1 MTSFQTRQI
10 GNYVILDQ
18 LAVGGMSELFRSMV
32 AGDKG
37 CGKIIALKRILH
49 HLSKDED
56 LTSSFLEQAELAA
69 LLNHQ
74 NIVQIYDYGHLE
86 GSCFIAMEYIS
97 GRDCRSLIRKSQERE
112 IPLHHQNAILI
123 VSRVLAAL
131 DYAHRLKD
139 SQGNDLNIIHR
150 DVSPQNVLVTYEGDI
165 KVVDFGI
172 AKSVSLN
179 NHAQK
184 VITKNKSAYMSPELA
199 RGKTIDNRSDI
210 FSCGLLLY
218 ELITGNL
225 MLPRDSR
232 QISATIK
239 SSSYFKA
246 GGSQSEKLQVI
257 LEKAL
262 QIDPE
267 DRYQSC
273 QDMLSDLENCLQ
285 AEAHPSSAGLSEYMN
300 MLFSE
305 EIIAEKQHLQEIV
318 KRAHTQVK
326 GKASD
331 AHMTPEGKLANLI
344 YDTKIKVIESIK
356 SQAQNIR
363 KKKSIIAGL
372 SVGMF
377 LVIILLATI
386 SQKNAVSRQH
396 QIQEKIETEVS
407 TESIETAKFQKG
419 MEALINRQFDKAIT
433 LFEEVLSLDPK
444 MKSQVSLPYAEALIG
459 LANSLNGT
467 DPEQTISLFKKA
479 IKFDPNRDQ
488 SYFQLGMIFL
498 KQEDYA
504 AAAEN
509 FEKVID
515 INPKLPDAFFN
526 LGFIH
531 AILKEYVK
539 AEEMY
544 THVVELNPTFL
555 DEALFNLALIQSKL
569 GKKEESLKNIKK
581 AIEINPKN
589 ELAQNYLKK
598 IQGVSKE

>member
-1 MTSFQTRQI
+1 M
-10 GNYVILDQ
+10 DQ

-37 CGKIIALKRILH
+37 FGKLIALKKILY
-49 HLSKDED
+49 HLSKDEG

-74 NIVQIYDYGHLE
+74 NIVQIYDYGYLE
-86 GSCFIAMEYIS
+86 ETGFIAMEYLS
-97 GRDCRSLIRKSQERE
+97 GRDCRNLIRKSRE
-112 IPLHHQNAILI
+112 KKIPLHHQDAILI
-123 VSRVLAAL
+123 VSRVCAGL

-165 KVVDFGI
+165 KIVDFCI

-179 NHAQK
+179 IHAQK
-184 VITKNKSAYMSPELA
+184 VITKNKIAYMSPELA
-199 RGKTIDNRSDI
+199 RGKTIDHRSDI

-218 ELITGNL
+218 ELITGTP

-232 QISATIK
+232 QISAKIN
-239 SSSYFKA
+239 SSSFFKA
-246 GGSQSEKLQVI
+246 GGSQIEKIQVI
-257 LEKAL
+257 LKKAL
-262 QIDPE
+262 QINPE

-273 QDMLSDLENCLQ
+273 QDMLNDLEECLQ

-300 MLFSE
+300 VLFSE
-305 EIIAEKQHLQEIV
+305 EISTEKQHLQKIV
-318 KRAHTQVK
+318 KRAQIQVR

-331 AHMTPEGKLANLI
+331 SQMKSGGKLANLI
-344 YDTKIKVIESIK
+344 HGTKVKIIESIK
-356 SQAQNIR
+356 GQAQNI
-363 KKKSIIAGL
+363 KTKKSIIAGI

-377 LVIILLATI
+377 LVIIFIATI
-386 SQKNAVSRQH
+386 SQKNAVSRQN
-396 QIQEKIETEVS
+396 QIQEKIEPEVS
-407 TESIETAKFQKG
+407 TESVETAKFQEG

-433 LFEEVLSLDPK
+433 LFEEVLTLDPK
-444 MKSQVSLPYAEALIG
+444 MKSKVSLPYAEALIG

-467 DPEQTISLFKKA
+467 DPEQTILLFKKA
-479 IKFDPNRDQ
+479 IQFDPDRDH

-515 INPKLPDAFFN
+515 INPNLPDAYFN

-531 AILKEYVK
+531 ALLKEYEK

-544 THVVELNPTFL
+544 TQVVELHPSYL
-555 DEALFNLALIQSKL
+555 DEALFNLALMQSKL
-569 GKKEESLKNIKK
+569 GKKDESLKNVKK
-581 AIEINPKN
+581 ALEINPKN